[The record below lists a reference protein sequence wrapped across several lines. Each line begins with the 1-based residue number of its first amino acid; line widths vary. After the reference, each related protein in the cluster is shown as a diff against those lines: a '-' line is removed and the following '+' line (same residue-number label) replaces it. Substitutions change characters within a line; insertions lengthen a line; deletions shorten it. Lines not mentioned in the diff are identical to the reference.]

1 MSVTSDTN
9 DSSKRPIADL
19 DSSDSND
26 EQLTKSLKVENEN
39 MQSNVFVPV
48 RKLARSP
55 TRILIAPVV
64 VTQDPP
70 IASSSTPP
78 PIPPKMN
85 SPKPNTLPP
94 STIYGVKT
102 HNSFAALETAHNDKS
117 VNEAVAGKN
126 SQRNHKQ
133 VVPPFV
139 FTSAID
145 FKSGLDIVHKH
156 ALSKYFIKYMRVGT
170 KIQVETL
177 DTYIAIDKEMSAA
190 KIKYFTHDLMV
201 EQPNKYVLY
210 GLPKVEND
218 DVLEELKINGLEPSN
233 IYCVSAK
240 QQRFVD
246 EHIYIVTLPSETNLT
261 DVQKV
266 KAINH
271 TIVKWH
277 KYENK
282 RKGPTQCRRCFLYG
296 HGMRNCHL
304 QAVCEKCGQSGHS
317 GESCQVLS
325 EEFKCVNCK
334 KKHIASDPECKSRK
348 DFIEMRKKL
357 SAANNKK
364 KDNRSKKDSA
374 GFVSSKDEDE
384 FPSLPNRNNNSR
396 RPNAE
401 TASSQKDGNKPK
413 PRSGSYRDAVRN
425 HHPDDTNLFSTL
437 EIMQITKDVLRGLAS
452 CKTKDDQLEVIFQI
466 CSKYINGP

>member
-1 MSVTSDTN
+1 MATSDIN
-9 DSSKRPIADL
+9 DSFKRPIADL
-19 DSSDSND
+19 DKSDSND
-26 EQLTKSLKVENEN
+26 EQLAKSFKTEHA
-39 MQSNVFVPV
+39 MQKNIFVPA
-48 RKLARSP
+48 RSLARSP
-55 TRILIAPVV
+55 TRVSSVSVA
-64 VTQDPP
+64 VTQQEP
-70 IASSSTPP
+70 SVSTPAP

-85 SPKPNTLPP
+85 SPKGNSLPT
-94 STIYGVKT
+94 SAIYGVQI
-102 HNSFAALETAHNDKS
+102 HNSFAPLETANNENS
-117 VNEAVAGKN
+117 VNAAAASKN
-126 SQRNHKQ
+126 SQRKHKQ

-177 DTYIAIDKEMSAA
+177 DTYIAIDKEMSVA

-218 DVLEELKINGLEPSN
+218 DVLEELKVNGLEPSN
-233 IYCVSAK
+233 VHCVSVN

-246 EHIYIVTLPSETNLT
+246 EHIYIVTLPAVTKLT

-271 TIVKWH
+271 TIVKWR
-277 KYENK
+277 KYVNK
-282 RKGPTQCRRCFLYG
+282 GKGPTQCRRCFLYG

-304 QAVCEKCGQSGHS
+304 LAVCVKCGQSGHS
-317 GESCQVLS
+317 GDSCQVLA

-334 KKHIASDPECKSRK
+334 EKHIASDPECKSRK

-364 KDNRSKKDSA
+364 TVKRSV

-384 FPSLPNRNNNSR
+384 FPSLTRRNNFRHQQADN
-396 RPNAE
+396 
-401 TASSQKDGNKPK
+401 ASSNGMDHKGGNKTNL

-425 HHPDDTNLFSTL
+425 PQPDDPNLFSTL
-437 EIMQITKDVLRGLAS
+437 EIMQITKAVLHGLAS
-452 CKTKDDQLEVIFQI
+452 CKTKEDQLEVIFQI